1 MKNII
6 SHSLST
12 VFQLNLFFVWL
23 KYWTNSTDFSKILA
37 KLLRWY
43 ARQQGSEINMISDVR
58 LGRHLTSSK
67 SPCRLLR
74 LTKPDDLSQW
84 FLSLSLLAVRSKSL
98 PMTGETFRPL
108 ALFPPW
114 LHPHHIKVHVHQQ
127 VFHDLPL
134 LKFRFVQN
142 SWSHDCFGSW
152 FAIKLRP
159 WRQSEL
165 GSDDDDDD
173 DGLNSPKHIIL
184 VPSLLD
190 S

>member
-1 MKNII
+1 
-6 SHSLST
+6 
-12 VFQLNLFFVWL
+12 
-23 KYWTNSTDFSKILA
+23 
-37 KLLRWY
+37 
-43 ARQQGSEINMISDVR
+43 
-58 LGRHLTSSK
+58 
-67 SPCRLLR
+67 
-74 LTKPDDLSQW
+74 
-84 FLSLSLLAVRSKSL
+84 
-98 PMTGETFRPL
+98 MTGETFRPL

-173 DGLNSPKHIIL
+173 GLNSPKHIIL

-190 S
+190 SRVVRKYQSQLSFLGQASQLWYCVYVQCDWPVYLLFLFCWSLSCVDLYFSLPVEYEMMVIIPALQRAQ

>member
-1 MKNII
+1 
-6 SHSLST
+6 
-12 VFQLNLFFVWL
+12 
-23 KYWTNSTDFSKILA
+23 
-37 KLLRWY
+37 
-43 ARQQGSEINMISDVR
+43 
-58 LGRHLTSSK
+58 
-67 SPCRLLR
+67 
-74 LTKPDDLSQW
+74 
-84 FLSLSLLAVRSKSL
+84 
-98 PMTGETFRPL
+98 MTGETFRPL

-190 S
+190 SRVVRKYQSQLSFLGQASQLWYCVYTVWLACLSSFSFLCWSLSCAVAVLYFSLPVEYEMIVIIPALQRAQ